1 MFFFQYD
8 FAKENGAISLAEE
21 ERLIKE
27 QNELQEQLNN
37 LKDEANTNNNG
48 ENEDN
53 EDDEEN
59 EGQNV
64 MDVNAILTPLVATAN
79 STTTL
84 IDDLK
89 TTKSK
94 PINFHEFESQNENPF
109 ELVELQTLNELDEL
123 RCVLDPTIADSK
135 TKKKKKNVTQT
146 NDIDD
151 FQLDVSLTKAMH
163 VENGKPDEKLF
174 DIDDES
180 DGNVYENV
188 VFTIPTEAAQSRTNW
203 INFDEPLRG
212 NKPALDYFGTNSTN
226 LISANN
232 VYNLVDRQKSKSPL
246 AMISGSVCDDNISMK
261 TENESFSSTLSRT
274 KSLPNLAESENIE
287 NGNKSELLNSHASD
301 NYKVTQHLIE
311 SSIANTKNINF
322 NDMQE
327 LLRQNNLQMQR
338 DFLISQKLL
347 EQSNLRMEENQ
358 KVINDI
364 FANKIASRGNL
375 QNHQLL
381 EKQYLDNQNVLNGM
395 FMKNVLPSVRG
406 FSNTPPLTNHENA
419 SQLVT
424 AHENIPPVISSHEN
438 KAHTIKTNAI
448 FSQVASN
455 ENKNSVS
462 PFKYTSMSEKSV
474 SNGYANPF
482 SAGYNPSVQ
491 NVTANETTDQ
501 FAPTDRIANIMKQY
515 QFHRVSDSPVS
526 QENTS
531 KDGSAFDWYSQNSYK
546 SNLNPFQ
553 NSQQGFNDERLS
565 TSVFSSTTNTS
576 TSSIAVSNKA
586 PIHNFN
592 STNSGSYTF
601 ANTSQQNYRPPYP
614 VATVNIDQS
623 RNSIGKISQ
632 SNTTVTNLDQSP
644 GSLVNTAQTNV
655 PFSTQSY
662 GISQNSFQKIP
673 SYPSLPISSP
683 GDVVSPG
690 HSVSSSDNKS
700 STHQLPMTRGSPSNI
715 PPTWVGYNILDQTQ
729 INLKIEL
736 THSFPVH
743 PFSTP

>member
-1 MFFFQYD
+1 MIFCLFFFQYD
-8 FAKENGAISLAEE
+8 FEKENAAISLAEE

-37 LKDEANTNNNG
+37 LKDEANTTHNNA
-48 ENEDN
+48 ENEEN
-53 EDDEEN
+53 GDDEEN
-59 EGQNV
+59 EDQNV

-79 STTTL
+79 STATL

-123 RCVLDPTIADSK
+123 RCVLDPTIVDSK
-135 TKKKKKNVTQT
+135 IKKKKKNIPQT

-180 DGNVYENV
+180 DGNVYENNV
-188 VFTIPTEAAQSRTNW
+188 VFTTPTEAAQNRTNW
-203 INFDEPLRG
+203 INFDDPLRG
-212 NKPALDYFGTNSTN
+212 NKPAIDYFGTNS
-226 LISANN
+226 ANN
-232 VYNLVDRQKSKSPL
+232 VYNPVDRQKSKSPS
-246 AMISGSVCDDNISMK
+246 AMISGSIYDDNIGMK
-261 TENESFSSTLSRT
+261 RENEIFSSTLSRT

-287 NGNKSELLNSHASD
+287 NDNKSELFNSPASD
-301 NYKVTQHLIE
+301 NYKMAQQLID
-311 SSIANTKNINF
+311 SSIANTKNNF

-327 LLRQNNLQMQR
+327 LLRQNNLQVQR

-347 EQSNLRMEENQ
+347 EQSNLRMEENE
-358 KVINDI
+358 KAIHDI
-364 FANKIASRGNL
+364 FASKIATRGNL
-375 QNHQLL
+375 QNRQLL
-381 EKQYLDNQNVLNGM
+381 EKQYRDNQNIMNGM
-395 FMKNVLPSVRG
+395 FMKNVPPLVGG
-406 FSNTPPLTNHENA
+406 FSNTPPITTHEST

-424 AHENIPPVISSHEN
+424 SHENILPIISSHEN
-438 KAHTIKTNAI
+438 RAHTIKT
-448 FSQVASN
+448 FSPIASN
-455 ENKNSVS
+455 ENKNLVS
-462 PFKYTSMSEKSV
+462 PFNYTSMSMSEKSV

-482 SAGYNPSVQ
+482 SAGYNPNVQSVA
-491 NVTANETTDQ
+491 ANEATEQ

-515 QFHRVSDSPVS
+515 QFYRVSDSPVS
-526 QENTS
+526 QENTP
-531 KDGSAFDWYSQNSYK
+531 KDGSPFDRYSQNSYN

-553 NSQQGFNDERLS
+553 NSQQGLNDQRSS
-565 TSVFSSTTNTS
+565 TSVFSNTTNTS
-576 TSSIAVSNKA
+576 MSIAVSNETS
-586 PIHNFN
+586 IQDFD
-592 STNSGSYTF
+592 STSSGSYTF

-614 VATVNIDQS
+614 VAAVNMDQS

-632 SNTTVTNLDQSP
+632 SNTSVTNFDQP
-644 GSLVNTAQTNV
+644 AGTLINTDQTNV

-673 SYPSLPISSP
+673 SYPSLPISSR
-683 GDVVSPG
+683 GDVASPG

-700 STHQLPMTRGSPSNI
+700 STHQLPMTRGSSNI
-715 PPTWVGYNILDQTQ
+715 LPTWVGYIISNSD
-729 INLKIEL
+729 
-736 THSFPVH
+736 
-743 PFSTP
+743 